1 MNFAIRGLWL
11 ASIAALALSAG
22 CRQTARQEHAAGAHA
37 PQAAEHADPHRAPP
51 HAHSGQAPE
60 APAEHNR
67 DRHGPPTVDNYVRSL
82 ESAARVADLDVP
94 IVLEKLA
101 LAPDATVADV
111 GCGPG
116 VFSRA
121 FAKALPHGL
130 VYAVDVEP
138 RQLDRL
144 REHLIEERLENVVP
158 VLASYSTPHL
168 PLGSCDVIFIA
179 DTYHHFDER
188 VSYVRA
194 LTRFLKPGG
203 HLAILEYKPGPLPV
217 GPPPDHK
224 LKPGELEQELAA
236 AGYERVAKYDTHA
249 NHDFE
254 VWRVR
259 P

>member
-1 MNFAIRGLWL
+1 MRFAIRALWL
-11 ASIAALALSAG
+11 ASIAALALGAG
-22 CRQTARQEHAAGAHA
+22 CRQTTRHEHTAPAHA
-37 PQAAEHADPHRAPP
+37 PRAEQHAAP
-51 HAHSGQAPE
+51 HASSEQAP
-60 APAEHNR
+60 AAVAERNR

-94 IVLEKLA
+94 TVLEKLA

-179 DTYHHFDER
+179 DTYHHFDDR
-188 VSYVRA
+188 VSYVRSLA
-194 LTRFLKPGG
+194 RFLEPGG
-203 HLAILEYKPGPLPV
+203 RLAILEYKPGPLPV

-224 LKPGELEQELAA
+224 LKPGELEHELTA